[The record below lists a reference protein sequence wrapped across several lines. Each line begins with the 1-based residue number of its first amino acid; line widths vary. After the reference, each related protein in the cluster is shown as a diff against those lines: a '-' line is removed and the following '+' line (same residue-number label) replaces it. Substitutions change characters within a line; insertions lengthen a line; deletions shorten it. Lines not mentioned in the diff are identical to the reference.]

1 MKDEFFSDLYILTKL
16 DEEKRRSKRKS
27 KRKSKRRKASRRKS
41 TRSHKRSYRK
51 SKSIRRH
58 RSTKR
63 SSSFSFG
70 GDFPTPNH
78 AEFTSKLLSLVGEDR
93 VVDQK
98 IKVGPKD
105 VLFIIDMQN
114 DFVDLPYDDQKTGK
128 LSAPESS
135 QIIDGIV
142 GLVDKFKDSLII
154 ATKDYHPEGHCSFR
168 NPDPSDSSGPSGSF
182 PPHCVIGT
190 NGAKIVEPIYKAIQF
205 KSNAYIAFKGF
216 HPQNDSFSAL
226 QYKDPNKFY
235 NKFYDKRYKSVGCS
249 SKLDVGWTGSF
260 VVKISDYQYK
270 KDFDKEYNPSQDEFD
285 RLIQDCTSLDDD
297 NSYLNRKTSCKL
309 KHIEDLL
316 GEKKIDKTSN
326 IFICGLVGDI
336 CVFDTA
342 INLVE
347 TGYENVYIVLDLT
360 RMVYIPG
367 KEYLASPEEYA
378 RRLADY
384 PTIKLIMSEN
394 IIQL

>member
-16 DEEKRRSKRKS
+16 DEENRRSKRKS
-27 KRKSKRRKASRRKS
+27 KRKSVGRKASRRKS

-78 AEFTSKLLSLVGEDR
+78 AEFTSKLLSLVHKDR
-93 VVDQK
+93 VVEQK
-98 IKVGPKD
+98 IKVGQKD
-105 VLFIIDMQN
+105 ALFIIDMQN

-135 QIIDGIV
+135 EIIDGIV
-142 GLVDKFKDSLII
+142 DLVDKFKNSLII
-154 ATKDYHPEGHCSFR
+154 ATKDYHPEGHCSF
-168 NPDPSDSSGPSGSF
+168 SSF
-182 PPHCVIGT
+182 PPHCVIGS
-190 NGAKIVEPIYKAIQF
+190 NGAKIVEPIYKAIQP

-216 HPQNDSFSAL
+216 HPNNDSFSAL
-226 QYKDPNKFY
+226 QYKDPDQFY
-235 NKFYDKRYKSVGCS
+235 NKIKDERYKSERCS
-249 SKLDVGWTGSF
+249 SEQGVGWTGSF

-270 KDFDKEYNPSQDEFD
+270 KKDFDKEYNPSQGEFN
-285 RLIQDCTSLDDD
+285 RLIEDCTAID
-297 NSYLNRKTSCKL
+297 NSYLNRKTNCKL

-316 GEKKIDKTSN
+316 GEKKINETSN

-347 TGYENVYIVLDLT
+347 TGYKNVYIVLDLT

-367 KEYLASPEEYA
+367 KEYLAPPEEYA
-378 RRLADY
+378 KRLAFY
-384 PTIKLIMSEN
+384 PKIKLIMSKN
-394 IIQL
+394 II